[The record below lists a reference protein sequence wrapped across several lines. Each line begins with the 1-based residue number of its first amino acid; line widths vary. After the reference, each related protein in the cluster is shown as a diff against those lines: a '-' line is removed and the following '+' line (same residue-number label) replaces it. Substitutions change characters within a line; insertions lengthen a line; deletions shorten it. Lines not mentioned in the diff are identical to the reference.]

1 MSPKV
6 TLEIAELQDKTVHQ
20 LVQRYEQ
27 VFKEECRSRNKQYL
41 VRRIAWRLQA
51 NDEGGF
57 SRAALKKAE
66 ELAVDANIRVTAPRK
81 YSSDGV
87 KLVHP
92 EPDSFV
98 DWDPRLPPPGNIVE
112 RQHKGKMIRVIVLKD
127 GFEYEG
133 RRYKSL
139 TAIAKEVS
147 VQIYRI
153 CSLWSSIIF
162 SKPAQTSSVSMFP
175 RLLNTT
181 VVTSSVRSR

>member
-1 MSPKV
+1 MSPNV
-6 TLEIAELQDKTVHQ
+6 TIEIAELQNKTVNQ

-41 VRRIAWRLQA
+41 IRRIAWRLQA
-51 NDEGGF
+51 NDEGGL
-57 SRAALKKAE
+57 SRAALKKAA
-66 ELAVDANIRVTAPRK
+66 ELAEDAETRVTAPRK
-81 YSSDGV
+81 TSSEGV
-87 KLVHP
+87 KLISP

-112 RQHKGKMIRVIVLKD
+112 RQYKGKMIRVIVLKE

-147 VQIYRI
+147 GSH
-153 CSLWSSIIF
+153 CSGFLF
-162 SKPAQTSSVSMFP
+162 F
-175 RLLNTT
+175 RLG
-181 VVTSSVRSR
+181 RRA

>member
-1 MSPKV
+1 MSPNV
-6 TLEIAELQDKTVHQ
+6 TIEIAELHNKTVNQ

-41 VRRIAWRLQA
+41 IRRIAWRLQA
-51 NDEGGF
+51 NDEGGL
-57 SRAALKKAE
+57 SRAALKKAA
-66 ELAVDANIRVTAPRK
+66 ELAEDAETRVTAPRK
-81 YSSDGV
+81 TSSEGV
-87 KLVHP
+87 KLISP

-112 RQHKGKMIRVIVLKD
+112 RQYKGKMIRVIVLKE

-147 VQIYRI
+147 GSH
-153 CSLWSSIIF
+153 CNGFLF
-162 SKPAQTSSVSMFP
+162 F
-175 RLLNTT
+175 RLG
-181 VVTSSVRSR
+181 RRA

>member
-1 MSPKV
+1 MSPNV
-6 TLEIAELQDKTVHQ
+6 TIEIAELQNKTVNQ

-41 VRRIAWRLQA
+41 IRRIAWRLQA
-51 NDEGGF
+51 NDEGGL
-57 SRAALKKAE
+57 SRAALKKAA
-66 ELAVDANIRVTAPRK
+66 ELAEDAETRVTAPRK
-81 YSSDGV
+81 HSSEGV
-87 KLVHP
+87 KLVLP

-112 RQHKGKMIRVIVLKD
+112 RQYKGKMIRVIVLKE

-147 VQIYRI
+147 GSH
-153 CSLWSSIIF
+153 CNGFLF
-162 SKPAQTSSVSMFP
+162 F
-175 RLLNTT
+175 RLG
-181 VVTSSVRSR
+181 RRA

>member
-1 MSPKV
+1 MSPNV
-6 TLEIAELQDKTVHQ
+6 TIEIAELQNKTVNQ

-41 VRRIAWRLQA
+41 IRRIAWRLQA
-51 NDEGGF
+51 NDEGGL
-57 SRAALKKAE
+57 SRAALKRAA
-66 ELAVDANIRVTAPRK
+66 ELAEDAETRVTAPRK
-81 YSSDGV
+81 HSTEGV
-87 KLVHP
+87 KLVLP

-112 RQHKGKMIRVIVLKD
+112 RQYKGKMIRVIVLKE

-147 VQIYRI
+147 GSH
-153 CSLWSSIIF
+153 CNGFLF
-162 SKPAQTSSVSMFP
+162 F
-175 RLLNTT
+175 RLG
-181 VVTSSVRSR
+181 RRA